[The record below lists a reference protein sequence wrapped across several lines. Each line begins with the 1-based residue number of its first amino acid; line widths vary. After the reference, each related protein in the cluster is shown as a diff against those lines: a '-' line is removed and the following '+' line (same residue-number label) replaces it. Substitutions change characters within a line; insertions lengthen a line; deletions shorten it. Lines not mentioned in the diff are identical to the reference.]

1 VAGGPRLGGGR
12 LRPSER
18 GALDSPHRQNMRRGA
33 ESMVAALQG
42 SSTTI
47 SSASRS
53 RSKSGSQA
61 GSIPNTVGFVYV
73 GSSGASHIAAEPHRA
88 RCPALRDRDDH
99 TLLSPPKVCGTTE
112 AAPVKGANAPTQGR
126 PPEPN
131 ENGRRSHRRCA
142 PSSRRNA
149 FGCPRRPFRC
159 SAPSTCTSVS
169 SLGATEPS
177 TTSRVHEIPYPWST
191 KPHGSESLKGPL
203 PSAGSE
209 V

>member
-1 VAGGPRLGGGR
+1 MAGGPRLGGGR

-88 RCPALRDRDDH
+88 RCRALREQQEGSGSGRPHPAVTAEGLRNNRGRARQGGERPDAR
-99 TLLSPPKVCGTTE
+99 E
-112 AAPVKGANAPTQGR
+112 AARAQ
-126 PPEPN
+126 
-131 ENGRRSHRRCA
+131 
-142 PSSRRNA
+142 
-149 FGCPRRPFRC
+149 
-159 SAPSTCTSVS
+159 
-169 SLGATEPS
+169 
-177 TTSRVHEIPYPWST
+177 
-191 KPHGSESLKGPL
+191 
-203 PSAGSE
+203 
-209 V
+209 